1 MDELYM
7 EAVMQDEN
15 YWLEKEFENQQLI
28 NKKRES
34 MKNLGKKVIVR
45 ADRAGVFFGT
55 LTEKEGS
62 EVVLTNA
69 RKLFYWNGAAAV
81 EQIAVDGVNKQN
93 DCKFTVVVEEITIL
107 NVIQIIPCTEKAI
120 ANIENVKEWKL

>member
-1 MDELYM
+1 
-7 EAVMQDEN
+7 
-15 YWLEKEFENQQLI
+15 
-28 NKKRES
+28 

-62 EVVLTNA
+62 EVTLTNA

-107 NVIQIIPCTEKAI
+107 NVSQIILCTEVAI
-120 ANIENVKEWKL
+120 TNIENVKEWKL